1 MRDKVDAIDYRYY
14 IEPNIP
20 TVELTS
26 EFINEIK
33 KSIPTL
39 PIERINKYIS
49 LGISKRMLKLL
60 LKKRTLVIFLKKC
73 LD

>member
-1 MRDKVDAIDYRYY
+1 MGRYYKENRALRDKVDAIDYRYY

-39 PIERINKYIS
+39 PIERINKYI
-49 LGISKRMLKLL
+49 
-60 LKKRTLVIFLKKC
+60 V
-73 LD
+73 